1 MTDAATDYPRT
12 PNLIILAA
20 ALAGAVMGLF
30 NIANTSIGWH
40 LASGDWILTN
50 RSFLFSD
57 PFSFTSG
64 GAAWI
69 DHEWLF
75 QVGVSVA
82 YSIAG
87 PAALVG
93 VRAAAVATLAVLLL
107 LISVRSGLSPA
118 AALVLAMVSVAG
130 AHGRFFVRPELV
142 TLLVVPA
149 AVWLFLRRDR
159 FSSLGWLAGL
169 AGLMVVGAN
178 SHGGALAAPPLFAG
192 ILGSEI
198 FQMTLARKWNRSA
211 IITGIAGLITAAGAL
226 LINPYGWHLFETPVR
241 LAHLVDRASIPNPE
255 WISPSPTQAPALY
268 AAIVVGLVLLALRER
283 RLAYW
288 ALFALATVLALRHI
302 RNTGLFFALFPL
314 AVAPSLATWTV
325 LNGAQAEHPR
335 VFRRANLLAAAAA
348 AFLAVSQ
355 AIAPWPG
362 FGFDWADNYYPESAC
377 DFLDAQRLPT
387 EQLYN
392 DVRFGGY
399 LIHRY
404 GPERQVF
411 QDDRNEIHEH
421 LLEEIWNIFQ
431 SSDTT
436 AWTNLLGR
444 YEASTALVR
453 YHPQIRV
460 TDPSGND
467 LGSRGFST
475 LWFPQKT
482 WALVYWDDVAMV
494 LVRRDS
500 APPDLI
506 DRFEYR
512 IFRPDDLS
520 YLEHRLQADPSLIRS
535 VAVELAR
542 AKQVNPTS
550 WRARAIDKII
560 RQ

>member
-12 PNLIILAA
+12 PVLIVLAA
-20 ALAGAVMGLF
+20 ALAGAVMGLS

-40 LASGDWILTN
+40 LASGDWILGN
-50 RSFLFSD
+50 RSFLYAD

-75 QVGVSVA
+75 QVGVSIA

-93 VRAAAVATLAVLLL
+93 VRAAVVATLAVLLL
-107 LISVRSGLSPA
+107 LIGVRSGLSPA
-118 AALVLAMVSVAG
+118 VALILAMVSVAG

-159 FSSLGWLAGL
+159 FSSPGWLAGL
-169 AGLMVVGAN
+169 AGLMLVGAN
-178 SHGGALAAPPLFAG
+178 SHGGALAVPPLFAG
-192 ILGSEI
+192 MLGAEIL
-198 FQMTLARKWNRSA
+198 QTTLAREWNRSA
-211 IITGIAGLITAAGAL
+211 AASGIAGLIIAAGSL
-226 LINPYGWHLFETPVR
+226 LINPYGWRLFATPVR

-255 WISPSPTQAPALY
+255 WVSPSLTQAPALY
-268 AAIVVGLVLLALRER
+268 AAIVVGVVLLALRER
-283 RLAYW
+283 RVAYW
-288 ALFALATVLALRHI
+288 TLFALATVLALRHI
-302 RNTGLFFALFPL
+302 RNIGLFFVLFPL
-314 AVAPSLATWTV
+314 AVAPSLATWPA
-325 LNGAQAEHPR
+325 LNDAR
-335 VFRRANLLAAAAA
+335 TKRLRAFSRTNILAVAAAAL
-348 AFLAVSQ
+348 LAVSQ

-362 FGFDWADNYYPESAC
+362 FGFGWADNYYPESAC
-377 DFLDAQRLPT
+377 DFLDAHGLPT
-387 EQLYN
+387 ERLYN

-411 QDDRNEIHEH
+411 QDDRNEIHEDI
-421 LLEEIWNIFQ
+421 LEEIWNVFQ
-431 SSDTT
+431 ASDTT
-436 AWTNLLGR
+436 AWAELLGR

-453 YHPQIRV
+453 YHPEIRV

-475 LWFPQKT
+475 LWFPQKM

-494 LVRRDS
+494 FVRRDR
-500 APPDLI
+500 APSDLI
-506 DRFEYR
+506 DRLEYR

-520 YLEHRLQADPSLIRS
+520 YLERRLREDPSLIRS
-535 VAVELAR
+535 VTEELYR
-542 AKQVNPTS
+542 AKRVNPTS
-550 WRARAIDKII
+550 WRAQAIGNITQ
-560 RQ
+560 R